1 MENKIKLT
9 ERHKTRADKYN
20 YPYFDCEVGDIV
32 YFPIWESQDSPKKI
46 KGRPVLV
53 LKKMGGHAIVAEIT
67 KHDRRPNFKGEIVL
81 NRYWDYGL
89 EKLSTLRLNQ
99 QADILLNDV
108 VFKIGTL
115 THDTDTFDYVFEEL
129 ESLEDEDIDMR
140 MFRDRKEPKVLN
152 NSMKTDNEDKI
163 KKIDDFIND
172 VYKMRGDSIASYGEY
187 GKGNLVFKELRNR
200 GYLDKLRD
208 LKVELETDEMSLTES
223 KADIQ
228 KFIDKFGKDN
238 YDKFI
243 KLKDRLKNNKVSV
256 DIVYHTAHTS
266 KEDMNKLLSDIDNKV
281 VKDTDTNSTHMN
293 VVKAFEDDKWLIYDV
308 KDWETAMN
316 LGEGTTW
323 CITGRYKTKEVKPS
337 QAEQYFNEYLEER
350 YSMYLFV
357 MDKSTGQATYCICP
371 IKDYETGEDIW
382 NREDYKVDYAEGV
395 PDFEYNGYK
404 YFDAKTFRVVDG
416 VLTGQ
421 APIDIESYEIPDG
434 VKTIDGCVFENCDKL
449 KSIKFPESVTYI
461 GYRAFNGCKRLNN
474 VVLPSKLEVI
484 SSNAFSEC
492 KSLTKINLPE
502 TLETIV
508 GGAFSGCSLLEE
520 IKLPSLLKN
529 LGDSVFE
536 DCTSLKSIV
545 IPSSVQEICYDA
557 FDGCKN
563 LSSVT
568 LPNGVVYIDDEA
580 FARCNSLTEL
590 VLPDSVRQIGKRC
603 FYGCDNLKKI
613 YLPRSVLNVFQYAF
627 RDCSKLTI
635 YCKDDEDALNYW
647 DDDWNPDNR
656 PVVWNCSV
664 EKYLAEDLS
673 TSKLS
678 REENVDGIGFY
689 VATKMTIKDYCNL
702 INVKE
707 CESLDELSDE
717 LLDKAVEEQI
727 TYWDFD
733 LNELKSGAVIPE
745 ENGVYVRLGNDT
757 EGYRYYETHLNN
769 DSFEYKKKQQQ

>member
-67 KHDRRPNFKGEIVL
+67 KHDRRPNYKGEIVL

-115 THDTDTFDYVFEEL
+115 TKDTDTFDYVFEEL
-129 ESLEDEDIDMR
+129 ESLEDRDIDMR

-172 VYKMRGDSIASYGEY
+172 VYKMRSDSIASDGEY

-208 LKVELETDEMSLTES
+208 IKVELETDEMSLTES

-238 YDKFI
+238 YDKFVRMR
-243 KLKDRLKNNKVSV
+243 DRLKNNKVSV

-266 KEDMNKLLSDIDNKV
+266 KEDMDKLLSDIENKV
-281 VKDTDTNSTHMN
+281 VKDDTTKSTHMN
-293 VVKAFEDDKWLIYDV
+293 VDVAYEDDKWIIYNV
-308 KDWETAMN
+308 LDWETAMN
-316 LGEGTTW
+316 LGDGTVW
-323 CITGRYKTKEVKPS
+323 CITGRYGIHGKVKPS
-337 QAEQYFNEYLEER
+337 QAKYYFNAYLESE
-350 YSMYLFV
+350 YSMYLFAI
-357 MDKSTGQATYCICP
+357 DKSTNKAIYCICP
-371 IKDYETGEDIW
+371 KKNAEDSIMDVW
-382 NREDYKVDYAEGV
+382 NREDDEVGYVEELS
-395 PDFEYNGYK
+395 DFEYKGFEYVNPS
-404 YFDAKTFRVVDG
+404 TLRVVNSILVG
-416 VLTGQ
+416 K
-421 APIDIESYEIPDG
+421 APEDIESYEIPEG
-434 VKTIDGCVFENCDKL
+434 VKKIDNDVFSFCKNL
-449 KSIKFPESVTYI
+449 KSVKIPESVTEI
-461 GYRAFNGCKRLNN
+461 GFNAFWECESLDN
-474 VVLPSKLEVI
+474 VVLPSNLKMLGN
-484 SSNAFSEC
+484 SAFEDC
-492 KSLTKINLPE
+492 KSLTKIVIPE
-502 TLETIV
+502 GVKYIQTST
-508 GGAFSGCSLLEE
+508 FSNC
-520 IKLPSLLKN
+520 K
-529 LGDSVFE
+529 
-536 DCTSLKSIV
+536 SLKEVTLPKSLESIWRYAFAKCSSLTEIV
-545 IPSSVQEICYDA
+545 IP
-557 FDGCKN
+557 DGVE
-563 LSSVT
+563 S
-568 LPNGVVYIDDEA
+568 
-580 FARCNSLTEL
+580 
-590 VLPDSVRQIGKRC
+590 IGSRC
-603 FYGCDNLKKI
+603 FEECKNLKKI
-613 YLPRSVLNVFQYAF
+613 FIPKSVLWLDYNCFK
-627 RDCSKLTI
+627 DCPNLAI
-635 YCKDDEDALNYW
+635 YCEADSQPGEWDE
-647 DDDWNPDNR
+647 WNPDNR
-656 PVVWNCSV
+656 PVVWNFTKD
-664 EKYLAEDLS
+664 KYLNEDLS

>member
-67 KHDRRPNFKGEIVL
+67 KHDKRPNYKGEIVL

-115 THDTDTFDYVFEEL
+115 TKDTDTFDYVFEEL
-129 ESLEDEDIDMR
+129 ESLEDGDIDMR

-172 VYKMRGDSIASYGEY
+172 VYKMRSDSIASDGEY

-238 YDKFI
+238 YDKFVMM
-243 KLKDRLKNNKVSV
+243 KDRLKNNKVSV
-256 DIVYHTAHTS
+256 DIVYHVAHTS
-266 KEDMNKLLSDIDNKV
+266 KEDMDKLLSDIENKV
-281 VKDTDTNSTHMN
+281 VKDDDTKSTHMN
-293 VVKAFEDDKWLIYDV
+293 VDVAYEDDKWIIYNV
-308 KDWETAMN
+308 LDWETAMN

-323 CITGRYKTKEVKPS
+323 CITGRYATAKVKPS
-337 QAEQYFNEYLEER
+337 QAEHYFNEYLESE
-350 YSMYLFV
+350 YSMYLFAI
-357 MDKSTGQATYCICP
+357 DKSTNKAIYCICP
-371 IKDYETGEDIW
+371 KKNPEAVIMDVWNRDDYEVGYVEEIS
-382 NREDYKVDYAEGV
+382 
-395 PDFEYNGYK
+395 DFEYKGFEYVNPS
-404 YFDAKTFRVVDG
+404 TLRVVNS
-416 VLTGQ
+416 VLVGQ
-421 APIDIESYEIPDG
+421 APEDLESYEIPEG
-434 VKTIDGCVFENCDKL
+434 VKKIDNGVFSFCKNL
-449 KSIKFPESVTYI
+449 KSVKIPESVTEI
-461 GYRAFNGCKRLNN
+461 GFNAFWECESLDN
-474 VVLPSKLEVI
+474 VVLPSNLKMLGN
-484 SSNAFSEC
+484 SAFEDC
-492 KSLTKINLPE
+492 KSLTKIVIPE
-502 TLETIV
+502 GVKYIQTST
-508 GGAFSGCSLLEE
+508 FSNC
-520 IKLPSLLKN
+520 K
-529 LGDSVFE
+529 
-536 DCTSLKSIV
+536 SLKDVTLPKSLESIWRYSFAKCSSLTEIV
-545 IPSSVQEICYDA
+545 IPKGVESIGSRCFQE
-557 FDGCKN
+557 CKN
-563 LSSVT
+563 L
-568 LPNGVVYIDDEA
+568 
-580 FARCNSLTEL
+580 R
-590 VLPDSVRQIGKRC
+590 
-603 FYGCDNLKKI
+603 KI
-613 YLPRSVLNVFQYAF
+613 FIPKSVLWLDYNCFKECPNLA
-627 RDCSKLTI
+627 I
-635 YCKDDEDALNYW
+635 YCEADSQPAEWDE
-647 DDDWNPDNR
+647 WNPDNR
-656 PVVWNCSV
+656 PVVWNCTKD
-664 EKYLAEDLS
+664 KYLNEDLS

-745 ENGVYVRLGNDT
+745 ENGVYVRLGNDI

>member
-67 KHDRRPNFKGEIVL
+67 KHDKRPNYKGEIVL

-115 THDTDTFDYVFEEL
+115 TNDTDTFDYVFEEL
-129 ESLEDEDIDMR
+129 ESLEDGDIDMR

-172 VYKMRGDSIASYGEY
+172 VYKMRSDSIASDGEY

-238 YDKFI
+238 YDKFV
-243 KLKDRLKNNKVSV
+243 KMKDRLKNNKVSV

-266 KEDMNKLLSDIDNKV
+266 KEDMNKILSDIDNKV

-323 CITGRYKTKEVKPS
+323 CITGRYATAKVKPS
-337 QAEQYFNEYLEER
+337 QAEHYFNEYLESE
-350 YSMYLFV
+350 YSMYLFAI
-357 MDKSTGQATYCICP
+357 DKSTNKAIYCICP
-371 IKDYETGEDIW
+371 KKNPEAVIMDVWNRDDYEVGYVEEIS
-382 NREDYKVDYAEGV
+382 
-395 PDFEYNGYK
+395 DFEYKGFEYVNPS
-404 YFDAKTFRVVDG
+404 TLRVVNS
-416 VLTGQ
+416 VLVGQ
-421 APIDIESYEIPDG
+421 APEDLESYEIPEG
-434 VKTIDGCVFENCDKL
+434 VKKIDNGVFSFCKNL
-449 KSIKFPESVTYI
+449 KSVKIPESVTEI
-461 GYRAFNGCKRLNN
+461 GFNAFWECESLDN
-474 VVLPSKLEVI
+474 VVLPSNLKMLGN
-484 SSNAFSEC
+484 SAFEDC
-492 KSLTKINLPE
+492 KSLTKIVIPE
-502 TLETIV
+502 GVKYIQTST
-508 GGAFSGCSLLEE
+508 FSNC
-520 IKLPSLLKN
+520 K
-529 LGDSVFE
+529 
-536 DCTSLKSIV
+536 SLKDVTLPKSLESIWRYSFAKCSSLTEIV
-545 IPSSVQEICYDA
+545 IPKGVESIGSRCFQE
-557 FDGCKN
+557 CKN
-563 LSSVT
+563 L
-568 LPNGVVYIDDEA
+568 
-580 FARCNSLTEL
+580 R
-590 VLPDSVRQIGKRC
+590 
-603 FYGCDNLKKI
+603 KI
-613 YLPRSVLNVFQYAF
+613 FIPKSVLWLDYNCFKE
-627 RDCSKLTI
+627 CPNLTI
-635 YCKDDEDALNYW
+635 YCEADSQPGEWDE
-647 DDDWNPDNR
+647 WNPDNR
-656 PVVWNCSV
+656 PVVWNCTKD
-664 EKYLAEDLS
+664 KYLNEDLS

-745 ENGVYVRLGNDT
+745 ENGVYVRLGNDI

>member
-67 KHDRRPNFKGEIVL
+67 KHDRRPNYKGEIVL

-115 THDTDTFDYVFEEL
+115 TKDTDTFDYVFEEL

-172 VYKMRGDSIASYGEY
+172 VYKMRSDSIASDGEY

-238 YDKFI
+238 YDKFVMM
-243 KLKDRLKNNKVSV
+243 KDRLKNNKVSV
-256 DIVYHTAHTS
+256 DIVYHVAHTS
-266 KEDMNKLLSDIDNKV
+266 KEDMDKLLSDIDNKV
-281 VKDTDTNSTHMN
+281 VKDDDTKSTHMN
-293 VVKAFEDDKWLIYDV
+293 IDVAYEDDKWIIYNV
-308 KDWETAMN
+308 LDWETAMN
-316 LGEGTTW
+316 LGDGTVW
-323 CITGRYKTKEVKPS
+323 CITGRYATAKVKPS
-337 QAEQYFNEYLEER
+337 QAEHYFNAYLESE
-350 YSMYLFV
+350 YSMYLFAI
-357 MDKSTGQATYCICP
+357 DKSTNKAIYCICP
-371 IKDYETGEDIW
+371 KKKSEDGIMDVW
-382 NREDYKVDYAEGV
+382 NREDDEVGYVEEIS
-395 PDFEYNGYK
+395 DFEYKGFEYVNPS
-404 YFDAKTFRVVDG
+404 TLRVVNS
-416 VLTGQ
+416 VLVGK
-421 APIDIESYEIPDG
+421 APEDLESYEIPEG
-434 VKTIDGCVFENCDKL
+434 VKKIDNDVFSFCKNL
-449 KSIKFPESVTYI
+449 KSVKIPESVTEI
-461 GYRAFNGCKRLNN
+461 GFNAFWECESLDN
-474 VVLPSKLEVI
+474 VVLPSNLKRLGN
-484 SSNAFSEC
+484 SAFEEC
-492 KSLTKINLPE
+492 KSLTKIVIPE
-502 TLETIV
+502 GVKEI
-508 GGAFSGCSLLEE
+508 FSSTFSNC
-520 IKLPSLLKN
+520 K
-529 LGDSVFE
+529 
-536 DCTSLKSIV
+536 SLKEVTLPKSLESIWRYSFAKCSSLTEIV
-545 IPSSVQEICYDA
+545 IP
-557 FDGCKN
+557 
-563 LSSVT
+563 
-568 LPNGVVYIDDEA
+568 NGVE
-580 FARCNSLTEL
+580 S
-590 VLPDSVRQIGKRC
+590 IGSRC
-603 FYGCDNLKKI
+603 FQECKNLKKI
-613 YLPRSVLNVFQYAF
+613 FIPKSVLWLDYNCFKECPNLA
-627 RDCSKLTI
+627 I
-635 YCKDDEDALNYW
+635 YCETDSQPGEWDE
-647 DDDWNPDNR
+647 WNPDNR
-656 PVVWNCSV
+656 PVVWNFTKD
-664 EKYLAEDLS
+664 KYLNEDLS

-717 LLDKAVEEQI
+717 LLDKAVKEQI

>member
-67 KHDRRPNFKGEIVL
+67 KHDRRPNYKGEIVL

-115 THDTDTFDYVFEEL
+115 TNDTDTFDYVFEEL
-129 ESLEDEDIDMR
+129 ESLEDGDIDMR

-172 VYKMRGDSIASYGEY
+172 VYKMRSDSIASDGEY

-208 LKVELETDEMSLTES
+208 LKVELETDDMSLTES

-238 YDKFI
+238 YDKFVMM
-243 KLKDRLKNNKVSV
+243 KDRLKNNKVSV
-256 DIVYHTAHTS
+256 DIVYHVAHTS
-266 KEDMNKLLSDIDNKV
+266 KEDMDKLLSDIENKV
-281 VKDTDTNSTHMN
+281 VKDDDTKSTHMN
-293 VVKAFEDDKWLIYDV
+293 VDVAYEDDKWIIYNV
-308 KDWETAMN
+308 LDWETAMN
-316 LGEGTTW
+316 LGDGTVW
-323 CITGRYKTKEVKPS
+323 CITGRFATEKVKPS
-337 QAEQYFNEYLEER
+337 QAEHYFNKYLGSE
-350 YSMYLFV
+350 YSMYLFAI
-357 MDKSTGQATYCICP
+357 DKSTNKAIYCICP
-371 IKDYETGEDIW
+371 KKNSEAVIMDVWNRDDYEVGYVEEIS
-382 NREDYKVDYAEGV
+382 
-395 PDFEYNGYK
+395 DFEYKGFEYVNPS
-404 YFDAKTFRVVDG
+404 TLRVVNS
-416 VLTGQ
+416 VLVGQ
-421 APIDIESYEIPDG
+421 APEDLESYEIPEG
-434 VKTIDGCVFENCDKL
+434 VKKIDNGVFSFCKNL
-449 KSIKFPESVTYI
+449 KSVKIPESVTEI
-461 GYRAFNGCKRLNN
+461 GFNAFWECESLDN
-474 VVLPSKLEVI
+474 VVLPSNLKRLGN
-484 SSNAFSEC
+484 SAFEDC
-492 KSLTKINLPE
+492 NSLTKIVIPE
-502 TLETIV
+502 GVKDILSST
-508 GGAFSGCSLLEE
+508 FSNC
-520 IKLPSLLKN
+520 K
-529 LGDSVFE
+529 
-536 DCTSLKSIV
+536 SLKEVTLPKSLESMWRYSFAKCSSLTEIV
-545 IPSSVQEICYDA
+545 IP
-557 FDGCKN
+557 K
-563 LSSVT
+563 
-568 LPNGVVYIDDEA
+568 GVE
-580 FARCNSLTEL
+580 S
-590 VLPDSVRQIGKRC
+590 IGSRC
-603 FYGCDNLKKI
+603 FQECKNLKKI
-613 YLPRSVLNVFQYAF
+613 FIPKSVLWLDYNCFKE
-627 RDCSKLTI
+627 CPNLTI
-635 YCKDDEDALNYW
+635 YCEADSQPGEWDE
-647 DDDWNPDNR
+647 WNPDNR
-656 PVVWNCSV
+656 PVVWNCTKD
-664 EKYLAEDLS
+664 KYLNEDLS